1 MAEPAVTLHR
11 IRPARFPC
19 IPVHATLNPSFNAG
33 ALRISPLRGR
43 ALTLGL
49 LALISASPLCC
60 RPAQALEEIQLRL
73 PLLDTYFTIKV
84 SELGSRE
91 KLRQGNSDL
100 AELDR
105 ASSGALGRQLEQ
117 LFDTPLPLR
126 VKKLVANSAGTPLFE
141 QALLVASILGK
152 IDGLPT
158 RVDGEQLNQALEK
171 AKVNGELTLLG
182 LIQALPG
189 QTATLDFEPALRG
202 LNRLRRQQAEAR
214 QLITSLPAVTGDP
227 RLLAAGPL
235 LPLVSKT
242 SVVVKHRPVPLE
254 LELIR
259 PAQGGNGH
267 LVVIS
272 HGLWDR
278 PASFEGWA
286 RQLASNG
293 YTVVLPFHPGSD
305 SGQQQ
310 AMLSGSAPPPGPEE
324 LKLRPLDVSAVIDAV
339 ADGRIAGLGGVKA
352 DRVVVIG
359 HSWGA
364 TTALQLAGATPS
376 SQLLKQRCSN
386 LDDPERN
393 LSWVLQCSFL
403 DAADRAGLVDPR
415 VMAVAAVS
423 PPLHLLFAPGASM
436 GLQARVLLVSGS
448 QDWVVPADPEAINPF
463 RSAVPG
469 GHDLV
474 LADGGD
480 HFNLRGPQETAGG
493 PLRGLLLAWVN
504 AAFAAGSAVR
514 PAPAAPSLLPPSGW
528 GDAEIPLV
536 RVSRQ

>member
-1 MAEPAVTLHR
+1 LAADLA
-11 IRPARFPC
+11 ARFPS
-19 IPVHATLNPSFNAG
+19 PRVHASLKASFPAG
-33 ALRISPLRGR
+33 ILRISFPGGR
-43 ALTLGL
+43 ALTCGL
-49 LALISASPLCC
+49 LALISASPLCG
-60 RPAQALEEIQLRL
+60 RPAHALEEIQLRL
-73 PLLDTYFTIKV
+73 PLLETYFSIKV
-84 SELGSRE
+84 SELGSRQ
-91 KLRQGNSDL
+91 LLQQGNSDL

-105 ASSGALGRQLEQ
+105 ASNGALGRQLEQ

-158 RVDGEQLNQALEK
+158 KVNGEQLNEALEK

-189 QTATLDFEPALRG
+189 HTATLDFEPAVRG
-202 LNRLRRQQAEAR
+202 LTRLKRQQSEAR
-214 QLITSLPAVTGDP
+214 QLITSLSAVAVDP
-227 RLLAAGPL
+227 KLLALGPL
-235 LPLVSKT
+235 VPLQSKA
-242 SVVVKHRPVPLE
+242 SVVVKHRPAPLE
-254 LELIR
+254 LEVIR
-259 PAQGGNGH
+259 PAQGGNGQ
-267 LVVIS
+267 LVIIS
-272 HGLWDR
+272 HGLWDG
-278 PASFEGWA
+278 PTSFEGWA

-305 SGQQQ
+305 SSQQQ

-339 ADGRIAGLGGVKA
+339 ADGRIAGLKGVQA
-352 DRVVVIG
+352 ERVVVIG

-376 SQLLKQRCSN
+376 SQLLKQRCSS
-386 LDDPERN
+386 LDDPARN

-415 VMAVAAVS
+415 VIAVAAVS
-423 PPLHLLFAPGASM
+423 PPLNLLFAPGASI

-448 QDWVVPADPEAINPF
+448 QDWVVPADPEAIDPF
-463 RSAVPG
+463 RSSTPG

-474 LADGGD
+474 LVAGGD
-480 HFNLRGPQETAGG
+480 HFNLRGPQDTAGG

-504 AAFAAGSAVR
+504 GAFAAGSAVR
-514 PAPAAPSLLPPSGW
+514 PAPGAPSLLPPSGW
-528 GDAEIPLV
+528 GDDEMALV
-536 RVSRQ
+536 RVSRP